1 MLKLSG
7 KILKIPVDSPL
18 GAPVRMGSSDKRRS

>member
-1 MLKLSG
+1 MDLPE
-7 KILKIPVDSPL
+7 IIFEIPVDSPL